1 MKEQSFEASI
11 ERLEAIVSQLEAGS
25 VSLEE
30 SVKLYEEGL
39 TLAKNCTLK
48 LENAKQK
55 IIEIDEYLKEKADD

>member
-1 MKEQSFEASI
+1 MKEKSFESSI
-11 ERLEAIVSQLEAGS
+11 ERLEEIVRQLEAGS

-55 IIEIDEYLKEKADD
+55 IIEIDEYLKDKSDE

>member
-1 MKEQSFEASI
+1 MKEQNFEASI
-11 ERLEAIVSQLEAGS
+11 ERLEAIVSKLESGS

-39 TLAKNCTLK
+39 TLAKNCTLQ

-55 IIEIDEYLKEKADD
+55 IIEIDEYLKEKTDE

>member
-1 MKEQSFEASI
+1 MKEQSFETSI
-11 ERLEAIVSQLEAGS
+11 ERLEAIVNHLETGN

-39 TLAKNCTLK
+39 SLAKNCSDR

-55 IIEIDEYLKEKADD
+55 IIQIDEYIKEQSDE

>member
-1 MKEQSFEASI
+1 MKEQSFETSI
-11 ERLEAIVSQLEAGS
+11 ERLEAIVSQLESGS

-39 TLAKNCTLK
+39 NLAKNCSLK

-55 IIEIDEYLKEKADD
+55 IIEIDEYLKENADE

>member
-1 MKEQSFEASI
+1 MKEQSFETSI
-11 ERLEAIVSQLEAGS
+11 ERLEAIVSQLESGS

-39 TLAKNCTLK
+39 TLAKNCSLK

-55 IIEIDEYLKEKADD
+55 IIEIDEYLKEKADE

>member
-1 MKEQSFEASI
+1 MKEQTFEASI

-39 TLAKNCTLK
+39 TLAKDCTLK